1 VAAVAVIAVEC
12 SGRGVNM
19 QQSAEETALMM
30 GGGGEGVEAVAPSRA
45 VLGDRRWG
53 RQRRRQEREHQP
65 RGGGDRDDVS
75 GAAVGGVVFAA
86 VATTAPSSLSSKT
99 PPLVMWRVGGCFR
112 RQERVQTHRCVVDGA
127 VPDRESPSVLP
138 RRQNVGPR

>member
-1 VAAVAVIAVEC
+1 MAVVAVEC
-12 SGRGVNM
+12 SGRGVNI

-45 VLGDRRWG
+45 FLGDRQWG
-53 RQRRRQEREHQP
+53 RQRRRQEGEHRP
-65 RGGGDRDDVS
+65 RGGGDRDNVS
-75 GAAVGGVVFAA
+75 GAAVGGVVFLGAA
-86 VATTAPSSLSSKT
+86 IAATAPSSLSSRT
-99 PPLVMWRVGGCFR
+99 PPIETWRVGGYLR

-138 RRQNVGPR
+138 RRRNVGPR